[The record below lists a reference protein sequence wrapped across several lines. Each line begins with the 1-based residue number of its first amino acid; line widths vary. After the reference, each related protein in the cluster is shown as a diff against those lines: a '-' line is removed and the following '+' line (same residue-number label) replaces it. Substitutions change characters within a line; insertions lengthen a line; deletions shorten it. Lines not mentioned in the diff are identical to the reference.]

1 MVSAHWGLEN
11 HHEPNR
17 TQRKY
22 AQLFA
27 NEGVDVVIGT
37 HPHVIQPI
45 EWVRANMDIIKHWS
59 HIR

>member
-37 HPHVIQPI
+37 HPMSYN
-45 EWVRANMDIIKHWS
+45 RLS
-59 HIR
+59 G